1 MIKEIASAS
10 LPTRHGKFKAYAF
23 SEEHKNVKFCAHC
36 NENATE
42 RSELQCNDKEHIALV
57 RCDHP
62 VHGGLPVRIHSRCLT
77 GDTLTSLRCD
87 CRDQLE
93 AAMQYLEDKKCG
105 ILIYLDQEGRGI
117 GLVNKIKAYALQEEG
132 MDTVEANVHLG
143 FGEDLRDYG
152 IAAEILKYFGIK
164 EIRLLTNNPKKIS
177 DLEAHGIK
185 IVERIPLITE
195 PNEYNKKY
203 LETKRKR
210 MKHMLE

>member
-1 MIKEIASAS
+1 MIKEVADAL

-23 SEEHKNVKFCAHC
+23 VDEK
-36 NENATE
+36 
-42 RSELQCNDKEHIALV
+42 DKEHIALV
-57 RCDHP
+57 RCEHE
-62 VHGGLPVRIHSRCLT
+62 VHDGLSVRVHSRCLT

-93 AAMQYLEDKKCG
+93 AAMQYLEEKKCG
-105 ILIYLDQEGRGI
+105 VLIYLDQEGRGI
-117 GLVNKIKAYALQEEG
+117 GLTNKIKAYALQEKG

-143 FGEDLRDYG
+143 FGEDLRDYN

-164 EIRLLTNNPKKIS
+164 EIKLLTNNPKKIS
-177 DLEAHGIK
+177 DLKKHGIDV
-185 IVERIPLITE
+185 VERIPLVTE